1 MVGPTWGERRGGRF
15 AAAAMRTSG
24 VLGGIGFVFLIG
36 MYAAF
41 AVGARQ
47 TALALGWVSDISGVV
62 TLPLAIPGII
72 ALHARLRPHDAG
84 ASDALLIV
92 AIGATGAICVLQ
104 LLLVTG
110 ALPFEQEIG
119 PVALAYIVM
128 IGYFV
133 LTCRMAARAD
143 IFRGGTLLGVG
154 AGLLAGYPIWAF
166 RVARAIE
173 SAASVAAEPAG

>member
-1 MVGPTWGERRGGRF
+1 MSGTRGTGRLGAGPVS
-15 AAAAMRTSG
+15 AAMRTSG
-24 VLGGIGFVFLIG
+24 VLGGVGFVFLVG

-47 TALALGWVSDISGVV
+47 TGMALGWVSDVSGVI

-72 ALHARLRPHDAG
+72 ALHARLRPHGAG
-84 ASDALLIV
+84 ASDALLVV
-92 AIGATGAICVLQ
+92 AIGATGAIAALQ

-110 ALPFEQEIG
+110 VLPFEQEIG
-119 PVALAYIVM
+119 PVAAAYIVM

-133 LTCRMAARAD
+133 GSCRMAERARL
-143 IFRGGTLLGVG
+143 FRGGTLLGLA
-154 AGLLAGYPIWAF
+154 AGLMAGYPIWAF

-173 SAASVAAEPAG
+173 PAASTVAVPAG